1 MILLPQPRRMEKTGS
16 VYRWAH
22 RMPARVLALD
32 RDPAAFG
39 VTTTID
45 QGAIGRPQGYRLT
58 ITPTA
63 ISLVAHDLAGRYYG
77 LATLLQIVR
86 QAWLGGE
93 ADVFDLPCL
102 TIDDWPDFMVRGVML
117 DVSRDKVPT
126 MDTVLALVDRLAE
139 WKINQFQLYME
150 HTFAYS
156 RHREVWQ
163 AASPFTADEIRAL
176 DQHCRARHVDLV
188 PNQNSFGHMHRWLKL
203 PRYAPLGELYGHSV
217 QHWWGSSLFS
227 VCPLDPGTLT
237 LFHELYGEL
246 LPNFSSRLFNVGC
259 DETWDL
265 GSGRSKTECE
275 RVGIGRVYLDYL
287 LKIQR
292 EVSAHGRRMQFWGDI
307 VLQHPELVP
316 ELPDDVIALAWGYEA
331 DHPYEAQVD
340 LFARADREFYV
351 CPGTSSWCS
360 LAGRT
365 TNAIEN
371 LRNAIGN
378 GLRSGATGVLNT
390 DWGDRGHW
398 QPLPVS
404 DLGYAYGA
412 ALSWAYEANL
422 ALDLPTALS
431 QHAYLDP
438 SGISGRLAYDLG
450 EVYRALDM
458 NQPNSSA
465 LFWAIQH
472 TVEEFREAHPT
483 LTVAGLSRAEQAIE
497 TAIQPLAAMRSQR
510 ADSDLLT
517 REWHLTAKLLRHG
530 VRHAQVALG
539 SAPPEQVDQ
548 ARLALL
554 AEFESVWLARN
565 RPGGLRESLARFR
578 KPGSYYEVEIDEH

>member
-1 MILLPQPRRMEKTGS
+1 MNLLPQPRHLVKTDGIH
-16 VYRWAH
+16 RWTYG
-22 RMPARVLALD
+22 MPAQVLELD

-39 VTTTID
+39 VRVVLD
-45 QGAIGRPQGYRLT
+45 PAAISQPQGYRLM
-58 ITPTA
+58 ITPDALT
-63 ISLVAHDLAGRYYG
+63 LVAHDPAGRFYG

-86 QAWLGGE
+86 QAWLDGE
-93 ADVFDLPCL
+93 VEALDLPCL
-102 TIDDWPDFMVRGVML
+102 IVDDWPDFLARGVML

-126 MDTVLALVDRLAE
+126 MSTVLALVDRLAE

-163 AASPFTADEIRAL
+163 AASPFTADEIRTL
-176 DQHCRARHVDLV
+176 DQFCRARHVDLV

-203 PRYAPLGELYGHSV
+203 PRYAPLAELYGHAV
-217 QHWWGSSLFS
+217 QHWWGSDLFS
-227 VCPLDPGTLT
+227 VCPLDPDTLA
-237 LFHELYGEL
+237 LFHELYSEL
-246 LPNFSSRLFNVGC
+246 LPNFSSGLFNVGC

-265 GSGRSKTECE
+265 GSGRSKAECE
-275 RVGIGRVYLDYL
+275 RIGTGRVYLDYL

-307 VLQHPELVP
+307 ILQHPELVP

-331 DHPYEAQVD
+331 DHPFETQAG
-340 LFARADREFYV
+340 LFARAGREFYV

-378 GLRSGATGVLNT
+378 GLRFGATGVLNT

-412 ALSWAYEANL
+412 ALSWAYDANL
-422 ALDLPTALS
+422 ALDLPAALS
-431 QHAYLDP
+431 RHAYLDP
-438 SGISGRLAYDLG
+438 SGISGRVVYDLG

-458 NQPNSSA
+458 NCPNSSA

-472 TVEEFREAHPT
+472 TVEEFRAAHPT
-483 LTVAGLSRAEQAIE
+483 LSVAGLSRAEQAIE
-497 TAIQPLAAMRSQR
+497 AAIQPLVATRSRR
-510 ADSDLLT
+510 ADSDLLR
-517 REWHLTAKLLRHG
+517 REWQLTAELLRHG
-530 VRHAQVALG
+530 VRHAQVAIG
-539 SAPPEQVDQ
+539 GAAPERVDQ
-548 ARLALL
+548 ARPPLL

-578 KPGSYYEVEIDEH
+578 KPGSYYEVDTEEG